1 MFCNHLHSEIKENL
15 LFLFFFGSVQY
26 VMFSFTLS
34 WIGVVALAV
43 LQVAVVVLLLL
54 NVTILVQKTNEKL
67 IIGCLASATMMALLT
82 IKYVIPQ

>member
-1 MFCNHLHSEIKENL
+1 
-15 LFLFFFGSVQY
+15 
-26 VMFSFTLS
+26 MFSFTLS

>member
-1 MFCNHLHSEIKENL
+1 MLYNHVHKEIKENL
-15 LFLFFFGSVQY
+15 LFLLLFGRVQY